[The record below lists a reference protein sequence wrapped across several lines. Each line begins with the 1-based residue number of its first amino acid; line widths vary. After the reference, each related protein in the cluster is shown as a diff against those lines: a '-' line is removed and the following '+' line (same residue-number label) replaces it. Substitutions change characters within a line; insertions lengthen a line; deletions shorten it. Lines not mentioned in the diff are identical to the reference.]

1 LRTIDEIESMV
12 ELSRDARV
20 NASPTFPV
28 HRHVQATVN
37 ELRGAG
43 SLTDATLQSAC
54 AVPVDSLDV

>member
-1 LRTIDEIESMV
+1 MV

-28 HRHVQATVN
+28 HRHVHTTVN

-43 SLTDATLQSAC
+43 SFTDATVQSAC
-54 AVPVDSLDV
+54 AMPVDSLDV